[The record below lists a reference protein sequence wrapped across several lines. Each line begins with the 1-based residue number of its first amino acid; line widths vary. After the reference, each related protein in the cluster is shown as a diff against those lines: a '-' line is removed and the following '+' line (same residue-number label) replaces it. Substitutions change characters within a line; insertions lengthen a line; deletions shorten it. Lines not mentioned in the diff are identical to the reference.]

1 MASRQYVPFMQE
13 LLTPGI
19 FNYLPWAISFI
30 SLFRLRK
37 ATLGI
42 IEKDPQLQLHHE
54 TYHFDAS
61 SEAQLPQACYSQWD
75 FTKMFDHAQ
84 SSQI

>member
-1 MASRQYVPFMQE
+1 MASRQYEYFVQE

-19 FNYLPWAISFI
+19 FNYLPWAINFI
-30 SLFRLRK
+30 SLFCLRK
-37 ATLGI
+37 ATLEI
-42 IEKDPQLQLHHE
+42 IEEDLQLQLHHE

-75 FTKMFDHAQ
+75 STKMFDHTQ